1 MLKEI
6 DINSDIGE
14 GFGNYVMPNDAAI
27 MKLITSANIACG
39 YHAGDPLTMRKTV
52 SLAKKHGVAVGAH
65 PGLPDLMGFGRRV
78 MEISPEEIYH
88 YIIYQVGA
96 LKTFAEIEGLRLH
109 HVKPHGAFF
118 RSTKESEEQA
128 RALVKA
134 VLDID
139 HELILYCPGPVEIY
153 HTTLGQVANKMG
165 LRIFQEFYADL
176 HYSSSGKL
184 VPPRV
189 KKLEATPEAIAERV
203 LRFLKEGKVTSMEGD
218 QVGFD
223 ADTICIHGD
232 NPLTLDRLQAIRDS
246 LSAAGII
253 VKLRGG

>member
-14 GFGNYVMPNDAAI
+14 GFGNYVMPNDEAI

-52 SLAKKHGVAVGAH
+52 SLAKKYGVAVGAH

-96 LKTFAEIEGLRLH
+96 LNAFTEIEGLSLH

-118 RSTKESEEQA
+118 RSTQESEEQA
-128 RALVKA
+128 YALVEA

-139 HELILYCPGPVEIY
+139 HELILYCPGPIEIY
-153 HTTLGQVANKMG
+153 HPTLGKVADKMG
-165 LRIFQEFYADL
+165 LKIFQEFYVDL

-184 VPPRV
+184 VPPKV
-189 KKLEATPEAIAERV
+189 KKLVATPEAIAERL
-203 LRFLKEGKVTSMEGD
+203 LRFLKGGKVTSMEGP
-218 QVGFD
+218 QVTFN
-223 ADTICIHGD
+223 AETICIHGD
-232 NPLTLDRLQAIRDS
+232 NPLTLDRLRAIRH
-246 LSAAGII
+246 LLREAGIT
-253 VKLRGG
+253 VKLRDG

>member
-1 MLKEI
+1 MIKEI

-14 GFGNYVMPNDAAI
+14 GFGNYVMHNDEAI

-52 SLAKKHGVAVGAH
+52 SLAKKYGVAVGAH

-96 LKTFAEIEGLRLH
+96 LKVFTEIEGLRLH

-134 VLDID
+134 VLDIH
-139 HELILYCPGPVEIY
+139 HELILYCPGPIESY
-153 HTTLGQVANKMG
+153 HPTLGKVADKMG

-189 KKLEATPEAIAERV
+189 KKLEATPEAIAERLLCF
-203 LRFLKEGKVTSMEGD
+203 LRGGKVTSMEGD
-218 QVGFD
+218 QVSLE
-223 ADTICIHGD
+223 AVTICIHGD
-232 NPLTLDRLQAIRDS
+232 NPFTLDRLRAIRD
-246 LSAAGII
+246 LLREAGIT
-253 VKLRGG
+253 VKLRDG

>member
-14 GFGNYVMPNDAAI
+14 GFGNYVMPNDEAI

-39 YHAGDPLTMRKTV
+39 YHAGDPLTMKKTV
-52 SLAKKHGVAVGAH
+52 SLAKRYGVAVGAH

-96 LKTFAEIEGLRLH
+96 LKAFAEIEGLSLH

-128 RALVKA
+128 RAVVEA

-139 HELILYCPGPVEIY
+139 HKLILYCPGPVEIY
-153 HTTLGQVANKMG
+153 HPTLGQVADKMG
-165 LRIFQEFYADL
+165 LRIFREFYADL

-189 KKLEATPEAIAERV
+189 KKLEATPQAIAERA
-203 LRFLKEGKVTSMEGD
+203 LRFLEEGKVTSMEGA

-232 NPLTLDRLQAIRDS
+232 NPLTLDRLQAIRDV
-246 LSAAGII
+246 LREAGIT
-253 VKLRGG
+253 VKLRDR

>member
-14 GFGNYVMPNDAAI
+14 GFGNYVMPNDEAI

-52 SLAKKHGVAVGAH
+52 SLAKKHGAAVGAH

-78 MEISPEEIYH
+78 MEINPDEIYH

-96 LKTFAEIEGLRLH
+96 LKAFADIEGLNLH

-128 RALVKA
+128 RALVEA
-134 VLDID
+134 ILDID
-139 HELILYCPGPVEIY
+139 HNLMLYCPGPIEIY
-153 HTTLGQVANKMG
+153 HPTLGKVADKMG
-165 LRIFQEFYADL
+165 LRIFREFYADL

-184 VPPRV
+184 VSSRV
-189 KKLEATPEAIAERV
+189 NKLEATPQAIAERV
-203 LRFLKEGKVTSMEGD
+203 LRFLKEGKVTSVEGG
-218 QVGFD
+218 QVEFS

-232 NPLTLDRLQAIRDS
+232 NPHTLPRLQAIRDG
-246 LSAAGII
+246 LKEVGIT
-253 VKLRGG
+253 VKLRD